1 MKKFFFLTATILAV
15 LSACCVSASAAVV
28 NDTVKVGLF
37 YGSSALYSANLENNT
52 GYGSGYYFGY
62 YDEYRN
68 FQQLAVTEETQVSV
82 TVDGNI
88 GYNWDMVIEQGATAY
103 TLGGYHIQLYDAFY
117 SYDMALMAAEQWR
130 GFFDQSYVAYSSGV
144 YCVRL
149 GAYATEGEAWIAMNN
164 AMAYGLGG
172 SIVGP
177 SMTGVTV
184 TATKTSRILFQFDY
198 SGIYDFAIS
207 PKAVMFEKTATWFR
221 GYRYNGG
228 FEYNRVTGGNLAVI
242 NVVALEDYVKGVLPY
257 EMGGDWPVEAL
268 KAQAVCARTYV
279 MRQTKHDKTYGF
291 DVCNGVDCQVYRGVN
306 AATAISDSAVDWTAG
321 QMGYYNGQL
330 ASMVYYSSNGGASED
345 SKNVWGTAYPYLT
358 GKADPF
364 EALVQSQI
372 NNYSWSVSYTADEL
386 TSILQKKG
394 YDIGKISNVY
404 VAEYTPM
411 GNVLKLVFQDVYG
424 CEVVVERDTCRTIFS
439 SSELDKGVRSLRFTL
454 DGGSAGKQYT
464 VNGSQQVAL
473 SGGVFV
479 LSGSGVI
486 SQYADSGKN
495 TYVITSSGVEVL
507 EPEQKE
513 AVVQPQGVFTISG
526 TGYGHNVGMSQW
538 GAYAMAQQGY
548 SYLDILNFYYNNILT
563 IY

>member
-1 MKKFFFLTATILAV
+1 MKKFFFLTATILTV

-37 YGSSALYSANLENNT
+37 YGSDALYSANLENST

-88 GYNWDMVIEQGATAY
+88 GYDWNMVIDQNAAAY
-103 TLGGYHIQLYDAFY
+103 TLGGYHIQLSESFY

-130 GFFDQSYVAYSSGV
+130 GFFNQSYVAYSSGV
-144 YCVRL
+144 YYVRL
-149 GAYATEGEAWIAMNN
+149 GAYTTEGEAWN
-164 AMAYGLGG
+164 AMSEAVVYGLNG
-172 SIVGP
+172 SITAP

-184 TATKTSRILFQFDY
+184 TATKTDRILFQFDY
-198 SGIYDFAIS
+198 SGIYDFAIL
-207 PKAVMFEKTATWFR
+207 PKSVMMEKTVTWFKN
-221 GYRYNGG
+221 YRYNGG
-228 FEYNRVTGGNLAVI
+228 FEYNRVTGGNLAVM
-242 NVVALEDYVKGVLPY
+242 NVVPLEDYVKGVIPY
-257 EMGGDWPVEAL
+257 EMGGDWPMEAL

-291 DVCNGVDCQVYRGVN
+291 DVCNGTDCQVYRGVG
-306 AATAISDSAVDWTAG
+306 AATATSDAAVDMTAG

-330 ASMVYYSSNGGASED
+330 ASMVYYSSNGGASEG
-345 SKNVWGTAYPYLT
+345 SENVWGTAYPYLT
-358 GKADPF
+358 GKADPY
-364 EALVQSQI
+364 EPAVQAQI
-372 NNYSWSVSYTADEL
+372 KNYTWSVSYTADEL
-386 TSILQKKG
+386 TAILQKKG
-394 YDIGKISNVY
+394 YDIGTVSNVY

-411 GNVLKLVFQDVYG
+411 GNVLKLVFQDIYG
-424 CEVVVERDTCRTIFS
+424 REVTVQRDVCRTVFY
-439 SSELDKGVRSLRFTL
+439 SSELEKSVRSLRFTI
-454 DGGSAGKQYT
+454 DGGSAGKKYT

-473 SGGVFV
+473 FGGVYV
-479 LSGSGVI
+479 LSGGGMV
-486 SQYADSGKN
+486 SQYSDSGEN

-507 EPEQKE
+507 EQKQE
-513 AVVQPQGVFTISG
+513 TVVQPRGVFTISG

-548 SYLDILNFYYNNILT
+548 SYRDILNFYYNNCLT